1 MRNSCKSMIGYIGH
15 LTFVTQASI
24 VAKLNP
30 YYMTF
35 ELETIIGI
43 LGAILSSL
51 SFLPQV
57 IKIWKTKSAD
67 DLSMPTIVLLAAN
80 AATWLA
86 YGLIK
91 DAMPLAITNALML
104 SMLLVIIFFKIKF
117 SFCKLC

>member
-1 MRNSCKSMIGYIGH
+1 MEIMI
-15 LTFVTQASI
+15 
-24 VAKLNP
+24 KP
-30 YYMTF
+30 YYMNF

-80 AATWLA
+80 AATWLT
-86 YGLIK
+86 YGIIK

-104 SMLLVIIFFKIKF
+104 TMLLVIIFFKLKF
-117 SFCKLC
+117 KPKNS